1 MNDRTVAECSASCP
15 KCKASVEGC
24 DSPTAGISHFYCE
37 ACDFAWEGQTGRSV
51 GSKLAV
57 PVLAGAT
64 PPAARA
70 DQGREVRQREW
81 DLHYGWG
88 KITADRSRARRI
100 KLGMESTE
108 LDVQSLLK
116 SVIEAWG
123 PLGQRIPPKN
133 VTAFARG
140 FSPAAVRHR
149 IHLGW
154 DHFAREARR
163 ALDSRLNQDY
173 HFVRGRFVI
182 GGEYDETP
190 ERLVSYVRDWLLRNR
205 STGLLN
211 KVKVG
216 EFTYRLKAIFEN
228 DYDYGTKLEY
238 EYDDSQ
244 PAGEWYNL
252 SLASRREGGPPPP
265 PRKFYVKLNV
275 EWASDLGRGTIVL
288 KDVVPASERPHLPL

>member
-1 MNDRTVAECSASCP
+1 MRED
-15 KCKASVEGC
+15 
-24 DSPTAGISHFYCE
+24 Y
-37 ACDFAWEGQTGRSV
+37 
-51 GSKLAV
+51 
-57 PVLAGAT
+57 AT

-163 ALDSRLNQDY
+163 ALDSRLQT
-173 HFVRGRFVI
+173 FKATKA
-182 GGEYDETP
+182 ETP
-190 ERLVSYVRDWLLRNR
+190 ERLVSYVREKFW
-205 STGLLN
+205 LN

-216 EFTYRLKAIFEN
+216 EFTYRLTDSQIDVGNLLQKVAGKSTGWTR
-228 DYDYGTKLEY
+228 DYGTKLEY

-288 KDVVPASERPHLPL
+288 KDVVPASER